1 MLHIRRVPERSEG
14 NLGLRRGLVE
24 LCSREELQKGDSVIE
39 NENYPTIDD
48 VEPIEQVDGELQ
60 LPPY

>member
-1 MLHIRRVPERSEG
+1 MLHIRRVLERSEG
-14 NLGLRRGLVE
+14 NPGLRGGLVE
-24 LCSREELQKGDSVIE
+24 LCYRGELQEGNGVTE